1 MVAIIFTFGLVTSFF
16 LATVRSWQLHY
27 IFVFLLFLVNG
38 IIISYSDVLND
49 IVVYRD
55 AFYSPD
61 KSSLYFEPTFRIFL
75 EITEPFNFEIVYGL
89 TIALSALMTYVV
101 LIRFIPRND
110 FLSTFIFIALFS
122 TQFTLAWRQALA
134 MPGIVYC
141 CCYFLV
147 YARRKP
153 LHLNPKVI
161 FSLFGSTFHTSG
173 MLSFF
178 SLVFRPGNAVLQ
190 ILFISLLFTL
200 LLFVGEELAEI
211 IRLRFVGSS
220 SYIDVTTHSSGRAS
234 LVFCKFL
241 GLLLIAYL
249 LRDSLKH
256 YNINGVVLSF
266 LIVKIAV
273 AGVAIFYPSPSWG
286 RILGL
291 LTFVDF
297 IVISHGLSRSAM
309 LSIPYL
315 LVSFGASTALNPYYH

>member
-1 MVAIIFTFGLVTSFF
+1 MVAIIFTVGLAASFF

-27 IFVFLLFLVNG
+27 IFIFLLFLVNG

-49 IVVYRD
+49 IVVYRG

-61 KSSLYFEPTFRIFL
+61 KSTLYFEPTFRIFL
-75 EITEPFNFEIVYGL
+75 EITELFNFEIVYGL

-101 LIRFIPRND
+101 LIRFIPRSD

-134 MPGIVYC
+134 TPGIVYC

-147 YARRKP
+147 YARRKSSY
-153 LHLNPKVI
+153 LNPKVI
-161 FSLFGSTFHTSG
+161 FSLFWSTFHTSG

-178 SLVFRPGNAVLQ
+178 SLVFRPGNAVLK
-190 ILFISLLFTL
+190 ILLISLLFAL
-200 LLFVGEELAEI
+200 LFFVGEELAEI

-241 GLLLIAYL
+241 GLLLITYL
-249 LRDSLKH
+249 VRNSLRSHNIGKLFFGLVMLK
-256 YNINGVVLSF
+256 VVMSWF
-266 LIVKIAV
+266 
-273 AGVAIFYPSPSWG
+273 AIWYPSPSWG
-286 RILGL
+286 RMLGV
-291 LTFVDF
+291 LTFADF
-297 IVISHGLSRSAM
+297 IVISHALSRYAVVV
-309 LSIPYL
+309 IPYL
-315 LVSFGASTALNPYYH
+315 VVSFSAATLLNPYYQ